1 MNSILLLQK
10 VQLGILLAG
19 KVPYTCSDDFHLCH
33 EFLLRWSSLM
43 DDSSSPEL
51 HDAGYALSSVEG
63 RVAMEFFDPSEASQA
78 KKYGSFSSIP
88 CSIVQI

>member
-1 MNSILLLQK
+1 
-10 VQLGILLAG
+10 
-19 KVPYTCSDDFHLCH
+19 
-33 EFLLRWSSLM
+33 M

>member
-1 MNSILLLQK
+1 MA
-10 VQLGILLAG
+10 GI
-19 KVPYTCSDDFHLCH
+19 VPCTCSDDLHLCH

-51 HDAGYALSSVEG
+51 RDTGYALSSVEG